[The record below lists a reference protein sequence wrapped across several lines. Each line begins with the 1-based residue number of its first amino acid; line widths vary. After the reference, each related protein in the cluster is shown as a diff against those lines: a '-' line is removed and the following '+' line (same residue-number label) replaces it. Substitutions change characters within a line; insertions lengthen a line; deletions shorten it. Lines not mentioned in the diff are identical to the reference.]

1 MENDLTVNLSP
12 YLPILLLTI
21 LAVLMAAGT
30 IGMSAVLGPKR
41 RDRVKEQPYES
52 GMPALGGGR
61 LRLSIEYYLM
71 AIIFLAFDVEV
82 LFLFPWSLIYGW
94 SLNLGY
100 FILLEMLVFF
110 AVLLAGYFYGWRE
123 GAYEWG

>member
-61 LRLSIEYYLM
+61 LRLSIE
-71 AIIFLAFDVEV
+71 
-82 LFLFPWSLIYGW
+82 
-94 SLNLGY
+94 
-100 FILLEMLVFF
+100 
-110 AVLLAGYFYGWRE
+110 
-123 GAYEWG
+123 